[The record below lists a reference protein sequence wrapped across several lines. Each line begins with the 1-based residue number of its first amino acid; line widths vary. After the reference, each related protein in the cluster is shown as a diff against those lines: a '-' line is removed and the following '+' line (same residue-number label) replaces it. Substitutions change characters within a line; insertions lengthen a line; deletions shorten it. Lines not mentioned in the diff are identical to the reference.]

1 MNKVALY
8 GHLII
13 DQVFSNFKNTTSIGG
28 IANVWDSLL
37 KLNNK
42 LVIDIV
48 PTAIGNAI
56 IIVNTNCNTRIG
68 RANFNLETHIP
79 KIVKA
84 EWNHIAY
91 LNQLNDTSFI
101 SNLFGIVSADLSK
114 ETPERVIDSLK
125 YLDYLFLSKEDLFMD
140 ILELAKLT
148 KGWVVA
154 HDPAGSIYSNGETV
168 YEFNIPKEFI
178 LHNINV
184 LGAGDMFAAC
194 FIDNAL
200 QKNNIHD
207 SISNSHKQTTK
218 LLKENIL

>member
-42 LVIDIV
+42 LVIDII

-84 EWNHIAY
+84 DWNHIAY
-91 LNQLNDTSFI
+91 LNQLNDISFI
-101 SNLFGIVSADLSK
+101 SNLVGIISADLSK
-114 ETPERVIDSLK
+114 ETPEKVVDSLK

-154 HDPAGSIYSNGETV
+154 HDPLGSIYSDGKTI
-168 YEFNIPKEFI
+168 YQFNIPAEFI

-194 FIDNAL
+194 FINNIL
-200 QKNNIHD
+200 QKNDIHE
-207 SISNSHKQTTK
+207 SILNSHKQTTE

>member
-42 LVIDIV
+42 LVIDII

-68 RANFNLETHIP
+68 RANFNLETHEP
-79 KIVKA
+79 KIVQA
-84 EWNHIAY
+84 DWNHIAY

-101 SNLFGIVSADLSK
+101 SNLTGIISADLSK
-114 ETPERVIDSLK
+114 ETPEKVIDSVK

-154 HDPAGSIYSNGETV
+154 HDPMGSIYSDGKNIH
-168 YEFNIPKEFI
+168 EFNIPTEFI

-194 FIDNAL
+194 FINNIL
-200 QKNNIHD
+200 QKNNIHE
-207 SISNSHKQTTK
+207 SISKSHKQTTK